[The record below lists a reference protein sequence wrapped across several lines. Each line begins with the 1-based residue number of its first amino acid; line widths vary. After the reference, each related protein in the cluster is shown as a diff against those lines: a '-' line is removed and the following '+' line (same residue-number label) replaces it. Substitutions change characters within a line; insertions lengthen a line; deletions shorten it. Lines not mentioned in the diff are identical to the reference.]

1 MSQTAKLRTVFSL
14 LLAGVVVAAVV
25 GWFMDK
31 DPTKLTGVLGVVVT
45 AVAVGEGSNIGKR
58 ATYNTEAK

>member
-1 MSQTAKLRTVFSL
+1 MNHTRKLRTVFSL

-31 DPTKLTGVLGVVVT
+31 DPAKLTGVLGVVVT

-58 ATYNTEAK
+58 ATFKPEAK

>member
-1 MSQTAKLRTVFSL
+1 MSQTAKLRTVFVL
-14 LLAGVVVAAVV
+14 LLAATVVAAVV

-45 AVAVGEGSNIGKR
+45 AVGVGEASNVGKR
-58 ATYNTEAK
+58 ATFKPEA